1 MKDYRVFA
9 PECLGSIL
17 PGDDL
22 LKQVS
27 DALIAEQIHPQDG
40 DILVLAHK
48 IVSKAEGRVYPLSQ
62 VRPSPQALA
71 LARITEKEAALVE
84 LILRE
89 TDEVLWASKGL
100 LLCRHR
106 LGHICANAAV
116 DCSNAGEGL
125 AVLLP
130 VDPDRSAAELRHGME
145 SRFHCRLGVLI
156 CDTHGR
162 PFREGAGGAVVGAS
176 GVRLL
181 KSYVGRKDRDGRTM
195 CSSVEATGDE
205 LASAATLLMGQG
217 GESRPLALIRGLDA
231 LGNDT
236 AAVMMRNAER
246 DVLLSALRKLRR
258 GDTYE

>member
-9 PECLGSIL
+9 PEGLGTIS
-17 PGDDL
+17 PEANL
-22 LKQVS
+22 LKELS
-27 DALIAEQIHPQDG
+27 DALAAEQIWPQDG

-48 IVSKAEGRVYPLSQ
+48 IVSKAEGRVFPLSQ
-62 VRPSPQALA
+62 VQPSPRALA
-71 LARITEKEAALVE
+71 LARSTGKEAALVE

-89 TDEVLWASKGL
+89 TEEVLWASKGL

-130 VDPDRSAAELRHGME
+130 LDPDRSAAELRQGLE
-145 SRFHCRLGVLI
+145 ARFRCRLGVLI

-162 PFREGAGGAVVGAS
+162 PFREGAGGTVVGAS

-181 KSYVGRKDRDGRTM
+181 KSYIGQEDRDGRTM
-195 CSSVEATGDE
+195 RSSVEAAGDE
-205 LASAATLLMGQG
+205 LAAAATLLMGQG
-217 GESRPLALIRGLDA
+217 SEGRPLVLIRGLDA
-231 LGNDT
+231 LGDDT
-236 AAVMMRNAER
+236 AADMVRDAKR
-246 DVLLSALRKLRR
+246 DVLLSALRNLRR